1 MEELIGETDEFL
13 VWLSATGELL
23 VLSMTG
29 TPACLYRLAQKSKP
43 QNFPIA
49 LPNIDPFSKFFHC
62 CIL

>member
-29 TPACLYRLAQKSKP
+29 TPA
-43 QNFPIA
+43 
-49 LPNIDPFSKFFHC
+49 
-62 CIL
+62 